1 MEYKFKKPIEIMDD
15 DSGSYVPVDSVTITF
30 RGKKGLKAIK
40 GLQDVIFAA
49 LQSTPKTDGAP
60 ATESNSTIS
69 PKDLLAMLA
78 FTGKSEIMFDRVL
91 ESIKNFSDV
100 GGRKLTESNYD
111 NDLSMDDL
119 EGLYE
124 AVMVDFLLPAITL
137 RLNNSTK

>member
-1 MEYKFKKPIEIMDD
+1 
-15 DSGSYVPVDSVTITF
+15 V
-30 RGKKGLKAIK
+30 
-40 GLQDVIFAA
+40 
-49 LQSTPKTDGAP
+49 
-60 ATESNSTIS
+60 ESNPTIS